1 MLDSLAAGRDRVEKL
16 GAEVIY
22 AEEKERSQVAQE
34 LHDSVGQKLADASF
48 EITSARNEAT
58 SDARARRLDRA
69 KTLLRA
75 ATEEIRN
82 ISGSSH
88 LHVPPELGSP
98 RAVDTLNGAAPRHSL
113 NHAD

>member
-1 MLDSLAAGRDRVEKL
+1 VERL

-22 AEEKERSQVAQE
+22 AEERERSQVAQE

-48 EITSARNEAT
+48 EIASARNEVK
-58 SDARARRLDRA
+58 SDARAKRLDRA
-69 KTLLRA
+69 RTLLRA
-75 ATEEIRN
+75 ASEEIRN

-88 LHVPPELGSP
+88 LHVPADLGAA
-98 RAVDTLNGAAPRHSL
+98 RALDTLNGVGPRHSL